1 MSDVNEQSVA
11 DKDLALHA
19 GTAASTKPSSTS
31 ADGSSTSNSAL
42 SAASASLPAKPTP
55 VSKAPKVPTSE
66 YDCFIVLDFE
76 ATCDDNKPAS
86 ELLVTGATS
95 EIIEF
100 AWLCVAKTNFAILH
114 EEQKFVK
121 PVSTPLTPFCQN
133 LTKIT
138 PDKLENAGTLV
149 DAIDSLDTYITS
161 EILDKGRT
169 FCFVTHGAWDLRIQ
183 LPREAKEKGITLPS
197 YLKEPI
203 LFDLKEEATKWIAH
217 HSEVVLKSFSLER
230 MCEAFAV
237 SQVGQMHSG
246 IDDAKTIVNI
256 MKYLVAFAHPDVF
269 TQATDPA
276 QMLNM
281 FKKEESRIVRISS
294 LSFDITQPELEAFFA
309 SKQLVPKELVMLSG
323 GANSNRPS
331 GGGFAVFEKHADALA
346 ALELNGGLLGKRTI
360 EVIPS
365 SKASM
370 EILKGKLSS
379 FQNTPTKHQ
388 PASRPGDWT
397 CNMCQFS
404 NFSSRRACFK
414 CNSPSPEG
422 AVPSQPANFT
432 SGDWMCTNAQ
442 CGFHNYA
449 SRTQCLRCH
458 LPRPGTSG
466 SGNNHGNGGPM
477 ASPHHHSHHSHHH
490 HPYASGGGGSGGSG
504 SGGGGGGHSI
514 TFRPGDWNCPNCN
527 FQNFASRTQC
537 MRCSTLAPSG
547 NQGGGG
553 GGGHV
558 GSGGGGGYRGGN
570 SGYGGYNDHS
580 GGGGGGG
587 GGGYGGH
594 HGSRGNSNMSNYG
607 GSGGG
612 GPQYGNQGGSGYSG
626 GGGGGGGQG
635 GHSFRPGDWSCP
647 NCNSHNFASRFQCM
661 RCGLSKPQRDSSPAP
676 SSYVPM
682 NTMKP
687 GDWMCPNTQC
697 GYHNFAKRTTCARCG
712 ANAPNQGGPS
722 GGNGGGPGGAGGS
735 NANYYG
741 TQHHAPPP
749 QQPAPVQTPGYS
761 PMNPSFGSYGG
772 PTYGTQPPQQGYGS
786 YGTQQYGPPSN
797 RY

>member
-11 DKDLALHA
+11 DKDLAQHA
-19 GTAASTKPSSTS
+19 VSAASTKLSPTSS

-42 SAASASLPAKPTP
+42 SAPSSASLPAKPTP

-100 AWLCVAKTNFAILH
+100 AWLCVAKTNFTILH
-114 EEQKFVK
+114 EEQRFVK

-183 LPREAKEKGITLPS
+183 LPREARDKGITLPA

-230 MCEAFAV
+230 MCESFAV

-323 GANSNRPS
+323 GANNNRPS
-331 GGGFAVFEKHADALA
+331 GGGFVVFEKHADALA

-360 EVIPS
+360 EIIPS

-379 FQNTPTKHQ
+379 FQKSVLQ
-388 PASRPGDWT
+388 V
-397 CNMCQFS
+397 QFTVS
-404 NFSSRRACFK
+404 
-414 CNSPSPEG
+414 
-422 AVPSQPANFT
+422 
-432 SGDWMCTNAQ
+432 
-442 CGFHNYA
+442 
-449 SRTQCLRCH
+449 
-458 LPRPGTSG
+458 
-466 SGNNHGNGGPM
+466 
-477 ASPHHHSHHSHHH
+477 
-490 HPYASGGGGSGGSG
+490 
-504 SGGGGGGHSI
+504 
-514 TFRPGDWNCPNCN
+514 
-527 FQNFASRTQC
+527 
-537 MRCSTLAPSG
+537 
-547 NQGGGG
+547 
-553 GGGHV
+553 
-558 GSGGGGGYRGGN
+558 
-570 SGYGGYNDHS
+570 
-580 GGGGGGG
+580 
-587 GGGYGGH
+587 
-594 HGSRGNSNMSNYG
+594 
-607 GSGGG
+607 
-612 GPQYGNQGGSGYSG
+612 
-626 GGGGGGGQG
+626 
-635 GHSFRPGDWSCP
+635 
-647 NCNSHNFASRFQCM
+647 
-661 RCGLSKPQRDSSPAP
+661 
-676 SSYVPM
+676 
-682 NTMKP
+682 
-687 GDWMCPNTQC
+687 
-697 GYHNFAKRTTCARCG
+697 
-712 ANAPNQGGPS
+712 
-722 GGNGGGPGGAGGS
+722 
-735 NANYYG
+735 
-741 TQHHAPPP
+741 
-749 QQPAPVQTPGYS
+749 
-761 PMNPSFGSYGG
+761 
-772 PTYGTQPPQQGYGS
+772 
-786 YGTQQYGPPSN
+786 
-797 RY
+797 